1 MSKAR
6 KQRMNKRMKM
16 RKRDKR
22 YSRKGLKIKNNK
34 SLTKAKEYR
43 QNNKTDII
51 YISSVLLIC

>member
-1 MSKAR
+1 
-6 KQRMNKRMKM
+6 MNKRMKM

-22 YSRKGLKIKNNK
+22 YNRKGLKIKNNK